1 MLLLALAVAAA
12 VCALLAVW
20 GWAGQRRERV
30 RADAAEARLSCAG
43 AELARLEE
51 RSRNLEH
58 TRATVEDAF
67 KAMSAD
73 AVARSADELL
83 KRAEEAFQSRDRLA
97 QERLSR
103 QLQPVAETLTRF
115 EAQVSA
121 LEKTRA
127 EDSGGLKAQIEALLQ
142 ASTATQT
149 EARRL
154 TDALK
159 RGPGVR
165 GRWGEQTL
173 RNVLESSGMHGR
185 FDFQEQVSITGD
197 DGRLRPDVVVS
208 MPGGGRF
215 VIDAKVSLNAYL
227 DAQACGDEAGREA
240 AQEAALRLHAES
252 VKRHMAELSGK
263 AYWAALEAGGQ
274 RSPDFVAMF
283 IPGDAFLCAAL
294 ERAPDLMTDALA
306 RRVVIVTPTTLFALL
321 KAVTYGWRA
330 EEQAA
335 NAREV
340 AELGREL
347 HKRLS
352 VMGGHVGDLGE
363 SLRKAVERYNR
374 FVGSLESQV
383 LTQARRFEELSVD
396 HVAKTIDE
404 PPLLEVSPRALSK
417 LAGVSAE
424 LLARPPH

>member
-1 MLLLALAVAAA
+1 MLLLTLAVLAALCALA
-12 VCALLAVW
+12 AVW
-20 GWAGQRRERV
+20 AWSGARRERA
-30 RADAAEARLSCAG
+30 RAEAAEAKAQALEARLGQTG

-51 RSRNLEH
+51 RSRHLEQ
-58 TRATVEDAF
+58 TSAKVEDAF
-67 KAMSAD
+67 KAMSAE

-97 QERLSR
+97 QERLAK

-115 EAQVSA
+115 EAQVGA
-121 LEKTRA
+121 LEKARA
-127 EDSGGLKAQIEALLQ
+127 EETGGLKAQIEALMQ

-185 FDFQEQVSITGD
+185 FDFQEQVSIAADG
-197 DGRLRPDVVVS
+197 GRLRPDVVVN

-227 DAQACGDEAGREA
+227 DAQETKDEAA
-240 AQEAALRLHAES
+240 HEAALQLHAES
-252 VKRHMAELSGK
+252 VKRHMCELSGK
-263 AYWAALEAGGQ
+263 AYWAALEADGQ

-294 ERAPDLMTDALA
+294 DRAPDLMTDALA

-321 KAVTYGWRA
+321 KAVAYGWRA

-335 NAREV
+335 NAAQV
-340 AELGREL
+340 AELGKTL
-347 HKRLS
+347 YQRLS
-352 VMGGHVGDLGE
+352 VMGGHAAALG
-363 SLRKAVERYNR
+363 KALDGATAKYNA

-396 HVAKTIDE
+396 HAGKEIPELT
-404 PPLLEVSPRALSK
+404 PLEAATRPLIK
-417 LAGVSAE
+417 LAPEA
-424 LLARPPH
+424 AA